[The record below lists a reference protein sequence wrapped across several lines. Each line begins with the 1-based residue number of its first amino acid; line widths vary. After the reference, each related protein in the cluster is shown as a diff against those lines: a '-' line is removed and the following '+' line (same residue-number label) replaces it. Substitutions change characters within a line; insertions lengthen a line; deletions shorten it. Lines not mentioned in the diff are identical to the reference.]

1 MRKAETQADPAAVR
15 GEGRQDGGNQYY
27 ARLATELH
35 ALAQPLTILR
45 SSVVGAG
52 LEGIAPEKRRRYLE
66 ISQAQAE
73 RACKIFE
80 SLQEIVIAAQADA
93 ERETP
98 ADPVG

>member
-1 MRKAETQADPAAVR
+1 MRRAETQDDPAVLR
-15 GEGRQDGGNQYY
+15 GEDRRGSGNQYY
-27 ARLATELH
+27 ARLAVELH

-80 SLQEIVIAAQADA
+80 SLQEIVIAAQAEA
-93 ERETP
+93 EQETP